1 MQHSN
6 MVIALGLIAAV
17 FGFILLQHFVRRA
30 SSTPRVALDE
40 TPLENAVIIDGSNVM
55 HWKTGTPDLASVRL
69 VIEALISKGFSP
81 GVVFD
86 ANAGY
91 LLTGKYQ
98 HDKSLSRAL
107 GLPENRVMVVPKGTP
122 ADPQILA
129 AARDMQARIVTNDR
143 FRDWAGD
150 YPEIRNPGH
159 LIRGDIK
166 NGRVELQLSPRKRR
180 KKGNRKSNGE
190 SGTT

>member
-1 MQHSN
+1 MQHTD
-6 MVIALGLIAAV
+6 MFIALSLIAAV
-17 FGFILLQHFVRRA
+17 LCFILLQHFVRRA
-30 SSTPRVALDE
+30 LSKPHVAPDQA
-40 TPLENAVIIDGSNVM
+40 PQGKAVIIDGSNVM
-55 HWKTGTPDLASVRL
+55 HWQDGTPDLATVRL
-69 VIEALISKGFSP
+69 VIEALTRKGFSP

-98 HDKSLSRAL
+98 HDQSLSRAL

-122 ADPQILA
+122 ADPTILT
-129 AARDMQARIVTNDR
+129 AARDMQARVVTNDK
-143 FRDWAGD
+143 FRDWVGD

-166 NGRVELQLSPRKRR
+166 NGQVDLQFSPSKRR
-180 KKGNRKSNGE
+180 KKSNRKR
-190 SGTT
+190 